1 MKIAKGHQPVMPYLI
16 LQNAA
21 AFIQF
26 TKTVFNATEVYIGHW
41 PDDNTKIEHAEIQI
55 NGCNIMMADVTED
68 FGVANANLF
77 VYVSSAEQTLNLA
90 MQNGATIIN
99 ELSSQDYG
107 QSAGFK
113 DPFGNVWWLTSM
125 K

>member
-1 MKIAKGHQPVMPYLI
+1 MKIAKGHQPIMPYLI
-16 LQNAA
+16 LQDAE

-26 TKTVFNATEVYIGHW
+26 TKTVFNATEVYKGYW
-41 PDDNTKIEHAEIQI
+41 PDDNTKIEHAEVQM
-55 NGCNIMMADVTED
+55 NGSNIMIADVTED

-77 VYVSSAEQTLNLA
+77 VYVENAGETLKTALN
-90 MQNGATIIN
+90 NGATTVN
-99 ELSSQDYG
+99 ELAEQDYG